1 MYECCLSKFYR
12 YTPLILPM
20 KIRFLVMVSAS
31 SVRSYHSVLQL
42 VYFQSITENIQLP
55 RALGFLELKMYWGLK
70 DRMSL
75 L

>member
-1 MYECCLSKFYR
+1 MLECCLSKFLR

-42 VYFQSITENIQLP
+42 VY
-55 RALGFLELKMYWGLK
+55 M
-70 DRMSL
+70 
-75 L
+75 